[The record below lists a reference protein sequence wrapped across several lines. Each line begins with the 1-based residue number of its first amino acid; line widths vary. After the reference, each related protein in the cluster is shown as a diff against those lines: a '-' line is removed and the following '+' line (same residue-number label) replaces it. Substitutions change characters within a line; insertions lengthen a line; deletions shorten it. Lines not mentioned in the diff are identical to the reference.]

1 MDVRSVRKVILLGT
15 LVVGLVLIAL
25 VAGAI
30 TWVDATR

>member
-15 LVVGLVLIAL
+15 LVVGLVLISL

-30 TWVDATR
+30 AWVDATK